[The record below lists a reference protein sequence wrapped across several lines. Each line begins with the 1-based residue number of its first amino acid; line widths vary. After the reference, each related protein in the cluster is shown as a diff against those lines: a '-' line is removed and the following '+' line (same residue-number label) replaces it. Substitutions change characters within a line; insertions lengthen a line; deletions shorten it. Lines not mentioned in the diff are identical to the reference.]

1 MGAVTVDGEFLDG
14 LAKAGV
20 QAGSFGGTFA
30 IVLASARWILLW
42 LTGRHDRREDL
53 LEKKD
58 SALDE
63 RWTTYTEKIEARCE
77 RMEAEVEECHR
88 HKHDLEIRIARL
100 EGFDHGLGDRRQE
113 DQRAVS
119 ISRVFGDKGEP
130 Q

>member
-1 MGAVTVDGEFLDG
+1 MGAVAVDNEFLDG
-14 LAKAGV
+14 LAQTAAG
-20 QAGSFGGTFA
+20 GGGFA
-30 IVLASARWILLW
+30 AVLLFARWLLDW

-63 RWTTYTEKIEARCE
+63 RWSKYTKKIEERCE
-77 RMEAEVEECHR
+77 KMEAEVEECHR

-119 ISRVFGDKGEP
+119 MSRVFGDKGEP